1 MGSTLYTDHLAPVI
15 PLSPG
20 ATFMVRV
27 ALASDE
33 EVYRWVGIDS
43 ATTIDE
49 CREIVAALFG
59 IDDVVG
65 SGSAGQ
71 SMLIDVLSSPGD
83 TATFTWGLWQFT
95 MQLADVYPGASDG
108 PVCVAGDGAF
118 AGRDLDLDAVG
129 QQLAASQLRP
139 EVREVIHR
147 AESFDFVPLLHVL
160 TDGERTL
167 PAPERE
173 RLASL
178 LPEPAGKTSDAFW
191 VHVLA
196 MACFA
201 DEPTTRKLALGLMRA
216 LGWEDTDADEVFTL
230 SRAGE
235 AFVGD
240 LSAVDRLEILRELL
254 HG

>member
-1 MGSTLYTDHLAPVI
+1 MGSTLYSEHLAPVI
-15 PLSPG
+15 QLSPG

-33 EVYRWVGIDS
+33 EVYRWVGLDS
-43 ATTIDE
+43 TTTIDE
-49 CREIVAALFG
+49 CREIIAALFG
-59 IDDVVG
+59 IEEKVG
-65 SGSAGQ
+65 TPEQG
-71 SMLIDVLSSPGD
+71 MLIDVLSSPGD

-95 MQLADVYPGASDG
+95 MQLADIYPGTSDG
-108 PVCVAGDGAF
+108 PVCVAGEGAF
-118 AGRDLDLDAVG
+118 GGADLDLDAVR

-147 AESFDFVPLLHVL
+147 AESFDFVPLLQVIA
-160 TDGERTL
+160 DGEPSL
-167 PAPERE
+167 PAQERA
-173 RLASL
+173 RLAAL
-178 LPEPAGKTSDAFW
+178 LPESAGKTSDAFW
-191 VHVLA
+191 VHVLV

-230 SRAGE
+230 SCAGQ